1 MPRSAPGPVT
11 GAASSS
17 TRPVVG
23 TSSPATMRSS
33 VDLPQPDG
41 PSTPMKSLSAT
52 ASEVGSSARVGGPPR
67 TPWKIRLTASMT
79 RRDTRA
85 RSGQAP
91 GEQPLV
97 QRLEQVIGDEADDS
111 DHDDAEDD
119 LTGVEQ
125 RLAVGDHVADA
136 AGGADEL
143 GHDDVGP
150 RPAQHQAQRLGDDGR
165 TRRQQHAPH
174 DAGSA

>member
-11 GAASSS
+11 GAPSRS

-41 PSTPMKSLSAT
+41 PSTQMKSLSAT
-52 ASEVGSSARVGGPPR
+52 ASDVGSSARVGGPPP
-67 TPWKIRLTASMT
+67 TPWNVRLTASMT

-91 GEQPLV
+91 GEEALV
-97 QRLEQVIGDEADDS
+97 QRLEEVIGDEADDA
-111 DHDDAEDD
+111 DHHDAEDD
-119 LTGVEQ
+119 LPGVQ
-125 RLAVGDHVADA
+125 
-136 AGGADEL
+136 
-143 GHDDVGP
+143 
-150 RPAQHQAQRLGDDGR
+150 
-165 TRRQQHAPH
+165 
-174 DAGSA
+174 